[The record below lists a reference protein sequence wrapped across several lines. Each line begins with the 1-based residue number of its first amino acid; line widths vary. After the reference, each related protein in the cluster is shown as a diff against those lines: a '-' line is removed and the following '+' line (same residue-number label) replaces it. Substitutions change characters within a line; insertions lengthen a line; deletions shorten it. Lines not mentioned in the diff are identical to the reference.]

1 MLWCRQFPSRLVTV
15 FLGTLCSCT
24 KQINAPY
31 LFYEE
36 HGFAF
41 NAMQGNRASSCGKG
55 EVSWIFSSCGGNL
68 AYILELRRGWPFKNH
83 VCSAMSGHLS
93 IYEGHLKNF
102 FEAWQGNRDT
112 SRGEAGDPGSL
123 SSSNMDI
130 EIPIN
135 FQEESHIFT
144 FRSIELHVPLE
155 VSKGCEASCRG
166 QAVT

>member
-1 MLWCRQFPSRLVTV
+1 MTV

-31 LFYEE
+31 LFDEE
-36 HGFAF
+36 HGFVF
-41 NAMQGNRASSCGKG
+41 HAMQGNRASSRGKG
-55 EVSWIFSSCGGNL
+55 EISCIFSSCGGNL

-112 SRGEAGDPGSL
+112 SRREAGIPGPL

-135 FQEESHIFT
+135 SQEESHIFT